1 MIININPDKQKANSL
16 RNMARITLE
25 RLNKTDIEEYP
36 SNTLMDYYDILHKL
50 MEAFA
55 IERGIKI
62 KGDGAHIELINY
74 VAKFFKLNEDDRQ
87 FLQQI
92 RDYRNRIFY
101 EGFIVNKNYIS
112 LNRKRIINMINKFLI

>member
-1 MIININPDKQKANSL
+1 MIINVNPDKQKANSL
-16 RNMARITLE
+16 RNMAKITFE
-25 RLNKTDIEEYP
+25 RLNKTNMEEYP

-50 MEAFA
+50 MEAFTV
-55 IERGIKI
+55 EKGIKI

-74 VAKFFKLNEDDRQ
+74 ISKMFKLSENDRQ

-101 EGFIVNKNYIS
+101 EGFVVNKSYIS
-112 LNRKRIINMINKFLI
+112 SNRKRIIDIINRFLG